1 MSAWLALIVALL
13 GPEPAAPP
21 SAEAAAPASAEA
33 AEDPGAPC
41 TYRTYSWDVQ
51 KKRGVNNETIR
62 KTRGELAADERDPQI
77 PACTVCSEDQ
87 VDVAVEGLPTVTVCR
102 LYADRVRTALAQAHA
117 DGFQIKTLIGYRVGR
132 TRGAI
137 KGTLRTEFS
146 NHSYGTAIDINAEQN
161 GLYGDCG
168 LKQIAAGAG
177 DLKGCKLRV
186 GGAWDPA
193 RRPKVTVREGGPAW
207 KAFTAFWKW
216 GGARTDKTRDFM
228 HFSPTGE

>member
-1 MSAWLALIVALL
+1 MSAWLGLVIALL
-13 GPEPAAPP
+13 APPDGGAPEAAPTP
-21 SAEAAAPASAEA
+21 VEDAA
-33 AEDPGAPC
+33 APC
-41 TYRTYSWDVQ
+41 TYKTYAWDVQ

-62 KTRGELAADERDPQI
+62 KTRGELADDERDPAV

-87 VDVAVEGLPTVTVCR
+87 VDVQIAGLPAVTVCK
-102 LYADRVRTALAQAHA
+102 LYADRVRTALEAAKA
-117 DGFQIKTLIGYRVGR
+117 DGFEIKTLIGYRVGR

-161 GLYGDCG
+161 GLYGSCG
-168 LKQIAAGAG
+168 LKQTPTRTA

-186 GGAWDPA
+186 GGAWDPEK
-193 RRPKVTVREGGPAW
+193 RPKVTVREGGPAW
-207 KAFTAFWKW
+207 RAFTAFWKW
-216 GGARTDKTRDFM
+216 GGARTDQTRDFM